1 METAWYVILA
11 FMLSC
16 YVLLDGFDLGAG
28 AVHLLIAGT
37 DRERQMVLKA
47 IGPVWDGNEVWL
59 LASGGTLFFAFP
71 ALYASSFSGFYL
83 PLMMVLWL
91 LMIRAVGIEFRGHV
105 NDSLWKS
112 FFDVAFSGSS
122 LLLAIFFGVALGNVI
137 RGVPLNAEG
146 YFFEPLWTTF
156 TVTGI
161 PGILDWYTVLTGLI
175 GAVVLASHGSLY
187 LAAKTQGPLSVK
199 ARRAAGRLWWGV
211 AGLTIGGLAATLS
224 LRPQMLDNYKAA
236 PAGFS
241 IPVLVLVGLAAMA
254 YFRAIGRDWAAFA
267 GSSLYIVGMLAG
279 AAFGLYPNLLPSCTD
294 PSYGLT
300 IHNAA
305 ASHYGLAVGISW
317 WTIGIILAIGYFAY
331 IYRRFRGR
339 VEISDDSHGA
349 Y

>member
-1 METAWYVILA
+1 METGWYIILT

-28 AVHLLIAGT
+28 AMHLLIAGT
-37 DRERQMVLKA
+37 DQERRMVLKA

-71 ALYASSFSGFYL
+71 AFYASSFSGFYL

-112 FFDVAFSGSS
+112 FFDVAFSVSS

-137 RGVPLNAEG
+137 RGVPLNGEG
-146 YFFEPLWTTF
+146 FFFEPLWTTF
-156 TVTGI
+156 TVTSV
-161 PGILDWYTVLTGLI
+161 PGILDWYTILTGLI

-187 LAAKTQGPLSVK
+187 VAAKTQGPLSAK
-199 ARRAAGRLWWGV
+199 ARQAAAKLWWGV
-211 AGLTIGGLAATLS
+211 ALLTIGGLGATLNV
-224 LRPQMLDNYKAA
+224 RPQMLDNYKAGT
-236 PAGFS
+236 AGFS
-241 IPVLVLVGLAAMA
+241 IPVLVLMGLAGMA

-267 GSSLYIVGMLAG
+267 GSCVYIAGMLSG
-279 AAFGLYPNLLPSCTD
+279 AAFGLYPNLLPSTTD
-294 PSYGLT
+294 PAYGLT

-305 ASHYGLAVGISW
+305 ASHYGLAVGIAW
-317 WTIGIILAIGYFAY
+317 WSIGIILAIGYFAY
-331 IYRRFRGR
+331 VYRRFRGK
-339 VEISDDSHGA
+339 VEV